1 MGEWSEWGA
10 QGAAGAAGGAREH
23 LHSHGVE
30 HVRAFQV
37 KHVQNFYQVTLM
49 SSRQDGYLVDD
60 SQGFDEFLGA
70 FFLGLLAAAT
80 N

>member
-1 MGEWSEWGA
+1 
-10 QGAAGAAGGAREH
+10 
-23 LHSHGVE
+23 
-30 HVRAFQV
+30 
-37 KHVQNFYQVTLM
+37 M

-80 N
+80 IEPPFGLFLRAGPNFSEIARRQFGILPEHDW